1 MVEQDIYNKRIAELM
16 KRKTVLIEV
25 LDKLLN
31 TAYKPGTN
39 QKEEASRLSGKPNLM
54 QAGTNN

>member
-1 MVEQDIYNKRIAELM
+1 MVEQNIYNKRIAELM

-39 QKEEASRLSGKPNLM
+39 QKEEAGTLPKPNLM
-54 QAGTNN
+54 EARGNN